1 MITSAMRIGCLRDEQ
16 DDKKNWSS
24 NFTGLCLGTAFL
36 ILQSREHNGGGMIN
50 TTQETTSLTG
60 VFSKPKGD
68 VLDPKGNFR
77 VGFGLLRTLYQT
89 GKMAQVVK

>member
-60 VFSKPKGD
+60 VFSN
-68 VLDPKGNFR
+68 PKGNFR
-77 VGFGLLRTLYQT
+77 VGFGLLRTLY
-89 GKMAQVVK
+89 